1 MSKRLL
7 TLMVLGAIALTL
19 FVGCA
24 KATPTPTPIP
34 PTPTPTPVPPTPTPA
49 TPAQTDQQQAEAPM
63 APYYQA
69 LEALDAYTATLTM
82 DYKPSE
88 GSEQPPF
95 HVFFSEERAKSDPP
109 RQRVRVKGLSEVDP
123 NNRRNDATY
132 TFIGDATWFQAGEDR
147 FYTTRPSGQRRLY
160 LSPEDI
166 IPVTTRLEAQGPY
179 NEKVNGLDVDYYTIA
194 NAEDI
199 FGTGPDQPENPTL
212 LQGDVWIARDG
223 NFITRYVIQVQADDL
238 KMRKE
243 PTPGTLTITY
253 NVIPLKPEE
262 VQIEPPE
269 NAVSLETA
277 ALPGFEAGAFP
288 VPDNAEVETIIQARD
303 QQLIAL
309 NVANLNMADAFAF
322 YQEKLGEAGWSE
334 VADDHQEQADTFVL
348 STWEKGEDKIILM
361 VRAAPTGQGVQIMA
375 QNAPP
380 TAKQ

>member
-7 TLMVLGAIALTL
+7 TLMALSAIALTL
-19 FVGCA
+19 LIGCA
-24 KATPTPTPIP
+24 KATPTPTPVP

-49 TPAQTDQQQAEAPM
+49 PDKAAKQEVEAPM

-69 LEALDAYTATLTM
+69 LEALEAYTATLTM
-82 DYKPSE
+82 DYEPRE
-88 GSEQPPF
+88 GSGEEPF
-95 HVFFSEERAKSDPP
+95 HVFFAEERAKTDPP

-166 IPVTTRLEAQGPY
+166 IPVTTQLEAQGPY
-179 NEKVNGLDVDYYTIA
+179 DEKVNGLEVDYYTIA
-194 NAEDI
+194 DPKDL
-199 FGTGPDQPENPTL
+199 FGDGPDQPVNPTL

-223 NFITRYVIQVQADDL
+223 NFITRYIIRVEADDL
-238 KMRKE
+238 KMRKQ

-253 NVIPLKPEE
+253 NVTPLKPEE
-262 VQIEPPE
+262 VQIDPPE

-277 ALPGFEAGAFP
+277 ALPGFEPGTFP
-288 VPDNAEVETIIQARD
+288 VPENAEVETIIQARD

-309 NVANLNMADAFAF
+309 NVADTTMADAFTF
-322 YQEKLGEAGWSE
+322 YQEKLGEIGWSE
-334 VADDHQEQADTFVL
+334 VAGDHQEQTDMFVL
-348 STWEKGEDKIILM
+348 STWEKGSDRIILM
-361 VRAAPTGQGVQIMA
+361 VRSAPGGQGVQIMA

-380 TAKQ
+380 TADSQ